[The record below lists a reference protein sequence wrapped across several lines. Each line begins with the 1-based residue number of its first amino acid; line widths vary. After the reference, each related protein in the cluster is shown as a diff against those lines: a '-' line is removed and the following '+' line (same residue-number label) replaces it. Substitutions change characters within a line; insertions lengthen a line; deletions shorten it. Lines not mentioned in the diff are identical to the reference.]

1 MDTLRKEAVA
11 LDQLEGNILELTRK
25 RELEEVNY
33 RRYSASLEQS
43 RINEALGSGKV
54 SNISVIQTP
63 TPPAIEPGK
72 TLKIAGGIA
81 AGGLGLGLAWAFLI
95 EMLLDRSIRRPGEIE
110 RLLRIPLFL
119 SIPRSCPPRRRG
131 WLRKRKSEANP
142 DGTPESES
150 VVVVSGGSRA
160 DPATAHLNPYFETLR
175 DRLIGYFESR
185 NLTHKPKLVA
195 MTGLGPDSG
204 VTTMATGLARCLSE
218 TGDGNVLLVDLTP
231 GQGSAQYFH
240 HGKAGCGLE
249 ELLETRANAK
259 VEERLFVASDGSRG
273 EKLSRILPQRFA
285 KLLPQLKS
293 SDFDYIIFDMPPV
306 SQISIT
312 PRLAGFMDM
321 VLLVVESEKN
331 SREGVQRASAL
342 LAESNAHVGAVLN
355 KTRNYVPNWVHQELP
370 V

>member
-1 MDTLRKEAVA
+1 
-11 LDQLEGNILELTRK
+11 
-25 RELEEVNY
+25 
-33 RRYSASLEQS
+33 
-43 RINEALGSGKV
+43 
-54 SNISVIQTP
+54 
-63 TPPAIEPGK
+63 
-72 TLKIAGGIA
+72 
-81 AGGLGLGLAWAFLI
+81 
-95 EMLLDRSIRRPGEIE
+95 
-110 RLLRIPLFL
+110 
-119 SIPRSCPPRRRG
+119 
-131 WLRKRKSEANP
+131 
-142 DGTPESES
+142 
-150 VVVVSGGSRA
+150 
-160 DPATAHLNPYFETLR
+160 
-175 DRLIGYFESR
+175 
-185 NLTHKPKLVA
+185 
-195 MTGLGPDSG
+195 
-204 VTTMATGLARCLSE
+204 
-218 TGDGNVLLVDLTP
+218 
-231 GQGSAQYFH
+231 
-240 HGKAGCGLE
+240 LE